1 MGFPIIGGFLQ
12 WIFMNPAWNLVM
24 GIVPQDHPLFF
35 SDFPMEI
42 NRYQPSGYPH
52 GTMEPPQFSNTT
64 SPVEQV
70 PQLGFSINEKLMD
83 IFRAKW
89 CWILSGHLTVFY
101 WTWPSL
107 HSWFSYQKR
116 GFSHIYVS
124 LPESPEGN
132 SDIIWYYIEATNS
145 GDEWSFCRFSRSTP
159 RRFPR
164 RICLWLLNQEALFH
178 SATIGSSMDGSL
190 PMIGSPWSH
199 SGR

>member
-1 MGFPIIGGFLQ
+1 MYPQII
-12 WIFMNPAWNLVM
+12 
-24 GIVPQDHPLFF
+24 HYFF

-42 NRYQPSGYPH
+42 NQYQPSGYPH
-52 GTMEPPQFSNTT
+52 GTMEPPNSAIPRRALSRRCHSLASASTMKNWWIFSGHN
-64 SPVEQV
+64 
-70 PQLGFSINEKLMD
+70 D
-83 IFRAKW
+83 A
-89 CWILSGHLTVFY
+89 LSGHLIVFY

-107 HSWFSYQKR
+107 YSWFSYQKR